1 MPAILL
7 ASASKRRRDMMA
19 EFSGVDGTELLFST
33 LKEHE
38 PEPSS
43 SLDVYLQVEASC
55 MHKARS
61 AALENSSIEEP
72 VVEIIVVS
80 DTLVEDPDDC
90 RVALGKPRDNI
101 SAASTLIRLSGR
113 RHKVWSSTAIITR
126 NGTGVE
132 VGQGWHATIWTDFS
146 IVEFDEI
153 GVDEMEELVR
163 SGSWVGKA
171 GGYDLAGKAGSFT
184 RIIEGT
190 DVTVLGFSSRA
201 FTEIRKLLNS
211 RRK

>member
-7 ASASKRRRDMMA
+7 ASASERRRSMMS
-19 EFSGVDGTELLFST
+19 ELSGVGGKELLFST
-33 LKEHE
+33 IKEHE
-38 PEPSS
+38 PEPSA
-43 SLDVYLQVEASC
+43 SLEVHLQVEASC

-61 AALENSSIEEP
+61 AASEHVAIEDQ
-72 VVEIIVVS
+72 VAEIIVVS

-90 RVALGKPRDNI
+90 RAALGKPKDKI

-126 NGTGVE
+126 NGHGME
-132 VGQGWHATIWTDFS
+132 VGSGWHATIWTDFS

-153 GVDEMEELVR
+153 DVDVMEELIR
-163 SGSWVGKA
+163 SESWVGKA

-184 RIIEGT
+184 RIIEGE

-201 FTEIRKLLNS
+201 FSEIKKLLL
-211 RRK
+211 

>member
-7 ASASKRRRDMMA
+7 ASASERRREMMS
-19 EFSGVDGTELLFST
+19 ELSGVGGKELLFST
-33 LKEHE
+33 LKELE

-43 SLDVYLQVEASC
+43 SLEVHLQVEASC

-61 AALENSSIEEP
+61 AASEHVAIEDQ
-72 VVEIIVVS
+72 VAEIIVVS

-90 RVALGKPRDNI
+90 RAALGKPKDKI

-126 NGTGVE
+126 NGPGTE
-132 VGQGWHATIWTDFS
+132 VGSDWHATIWTDFS

-153 GVDEMEELVR
+153 DANTMEELIR
-163 SGSWVGKA
+163 SESWIGKA
-171 GGYDLAGKAGSFT
+171 GGYDLAGKAGSLT
-184 RIIEGT
+184 RIIEGE

-201 FTEIRKLLNS
+201 FSEIKKLLL
-211 RRK
+211 

>member
-7 ASASKRRRDMMA
+7 ASASERRRAMM
-19 EFSGVDGTELLFST
+19 SELSEVGGKEILFST
-33 LKEHE
+33 LKELE
-38 PEPSS
+38 PGPSA
-43 SLDVYLQVEASC
+43 SLEVNLQVEYSC

-61 AALENSSIEEP
+61 AASEHVAIEDQ
-72 VVEIIVVS
+72 VAEIIVVS

-90 RVALGKPRDNI
+90 RAALGKPKDKI

-126 NGTGVE
+126 NGHGME
-132 VGQGWHATIWTDFS
+132 VGSGWHATIWTDFS

-153 GVDEMEELVR
+153 DVDVMEELIR
-163 SGSWVGKA
+163 SESWVGKA

-184 RIIEGT
+184 RIIEGE

-201 FTEIRKLLNS
+201 FSEIKKLLL
-211 RRK
+211 

>member
-7 ASASKRRRDMMA
+7 ASASERRRAMM
-19 EFSGVDGTELLFST
+19 SELSEVGGKEILFST
-33 LKEHE
+33 LKELE
-38 PEPSS
+38 PGPSA
-43 SLDVYLQVEASC
+43 SLEVNLQVEYSC

-61 AALENSSIEEP
+61 AASEHVAIEDQ
-72 VVEIIVVS
+72 VAEIIVVS

-90 RVALGKPRDNI
+90 RAALGKPKDKI

-126 NGTGVE
+126 NGPGTE
-132 VGQGWHATIWTDFS
+132 VGSDWHATIWTDFS

-153 GVDEMEELVR
+153 DVDVMEELIR
-163 SGSWVGKA
+163 SESWVGKA

-184 RIIEGT
+184 RIIEGE

-201 FTEIRKLLNS
+201 FSEIKKLLL
-211 RRK
+211 

>member
-7 ASASKRRRDMMA
+7 ASASERRRSMMS
-19 EFSGVDGTELLFST
+19 EISVVGGKELLFST
-33 LKEHE
+33 IKEHE
-38 PEPSS
+38 PEPSA
-43 SLDVYLQVEASC
+43 SLEVHLQVEASC

-61 AALENSSIEEP
+61 VASEHVSIENP
-72 VVEIIVVS
+72 VAEIIVVS

-90 RVALGKPRDNI
+90 RIALGKPRDKI

-126 NGTGVE
+126 SGPGTK
-132 VGQGWHATIWTDFS
+132 VGSDWHATIWTDFS

-153 GVDEMEELVR
+153 DADTMEELIR
-163 SGSWVGKA
+163 SESWVGKA

-184 RIIEGT
+184 RIIEGE

-201 FTEIRKLLNS
+201 FSEIKKLLL
-211 RRK
+211 

>member
-7 ASASKRRRDMMA
+7 ASASERRRAMM
-19 EFSGVDGTELLFST
+19 SELSEVGGKEILFST
-33 LKEHE
+33 LKELE
-38 PEPSS
+38 PGPSA
-43 SLDVYLQVEASC
+43 SLEVELQVEASC

-61 AALENSSIEEP
+61 AASEHVAIEDQ
-72 VVEIIVVS
+72 VAEIIVVS

-90 RVALGKPRDNI
+90 RAALGKPKDKI

-126 NGTGVE
+126 NGHGME
-132 VGQGWHATIWTDFS
+132 VGSGWHATIWTDFS

-153 GVDEMEELVR
+153 DVDVMEELIR
-163 SGSWVGKA
+163 SESWVGKA

-184 RIIEGT
+184 RIIEGE

-201 FTEIRKLLNS
+201 FSEIKKLLL
-211 RRK
+211 

>member
-7 ASASKRRRDMMA
+7 ASASERRRAMM
-19 EFSGVDGTELLFST
+19 SDLPGVGGKEILFST
-33 LKEHE
+33 LKELE
-38 PEPSS
+38 PGPSA
-43 SLDVYLQVEASC
+43 SLEVNLQVEASC

-61 AALENSSIEEP
+61 AASENVSIEDQ
-72 VVEIIVVS
+72 VAEIIVVS

-90 RVALGKPRDNI
+90 RAALGKPKDKI

-126 NGTGVE
+126 NGPGTE
-132 VGQGWHATIWTDFS
+132 VGSGWHAAIWTDFS

-153 GVDEMEELVR
+153 DVDAMDELIR
-163 SGSWVGKA
+163 SESWVGKA

-184 RIIEGT
+184 RIIEGE

-201 FTEIRKLLNS
+201 FSEIKKLLL
-211 RRK
+211 

>member
-7 ASASKRRRDMMA
+7 ASASERRRSMMS
-19 EFSGVDGTELLFST
+19 EISVVGGKELLFST
-33 LKEHE
+33 IKEHE
-38 PEPSS
+38 PETSA
-43 SLDVYLQVEASC
+43 SLEVHLQVEASC

-61 AALENSSIEEP
+61 VASEHVSIENP
-72 VVEIIVVS
+72 VAEIIVVS

-90 RVALGKPRDNI
+90 RIALGKPRDKI

-126 NGTGVE
+126 NGPGTE
-132 VGQGWHATIWTDFS
+132 VGSDWHATIWTDFS

-153 GVDEMEELVR
+153 DADTMEELIR
-163 SGSWVGKA
+163 SESWVGKA

-184 RIIEGT
+184 RIIEGE

-201 FTEIRKLLNS
+201 FSEIKKLLL
-211 RRK
+211 

>member
-7 ASASKRRRDMMA
+7 ASASERRRAMM
-19 EFSGVDGTELLFST
+19 SELSEVGGKEILFST
-33 LKEHE
+33 LKELE
-38 PEPSS
+38 PGPSA
-43 SLDVYLQVEASC
+43 SLEVNLQVEASC

-61 AALENSSIEEP
+61 AASEHVSIENP
-72 VVEIIVVS
+72 VAEIIVVS

-90 RVALGKPRDNI
+90 RVALGKPRDKI

-126 NGTGVE
+126 NGPGTE
-132 VGQGWHATIWTDFS
+132 VGSDWHATIWTDFS

-153 GVDEMEELVR
+153 DANTMEELIR
-163 SGSWVGKA
+163 SESWIGKA
-171 GGYDLAGKAGSFT
+171 GGYDLAGKAGSLT
-184 RIIEGT
+184 RIIEGE

-201 FTEIRKLLNS
+201 FSEIKKLLL
-211 RRK
+211 

>member
-7 ASASKRRRDMMA
+7 ASASERRRAMM
-19 EFSGVDGTELLFST
+19 SELSEVGGKEILFST
-33 LKEHE
+33 LKDL
-38 PEPSS
+38 EPSPS
-43 SLDVYLQVEASC
+43 ASLEVELQVEASC

-61 AALENSSIEEP
+61 AASEHVAIEDQ
-72 VVEIIVVS
+72 VAEIIVVS

-90 RVALGKPRDNI
+90 RAALGKPKDKI

-126 NGTGVE
+126 NGHGME
-132 VGQGWHATIWTDFS
+132 VGSGWHATIWTDFS

-153 GVDEMEELVR
+153 DVDVMEELIR
-163 SGSWVGKA
+163 SESWVGKA

-184 RIIEGT
+184 RIIEGE

-201 FTEIRKLLNS
+201 FSEIKKLLL
-211 RRK
+211 

>member
-7 ASASKRRRDMMA
+7 ASASERRRAMM
-19 EFSGVDGTELLFST
+19 SELSEVGGKEILFST
-33 LKEHE
+33 LKELE
-38 PEPSS
+38 PGPSA
-43 SLDVYLQVEASC
+43 SLEVNLQVEASC

-61 AALENSSIEEP
+61 AASEYVAIEDQ
-72 VVEIIVVS
+72 VAEIIVVS

-90 RVALGKPRDNI
+90 RSALGKPKDKI

-126 NGTGVE
+126 NGHGME
-132 VGQGWHATIWTDFS
+132 VGSGWHATIWTDFS

-153 GVDEMEELVR
+153 DVDVMEELIR
-163 SGSWVGKA
+163 SESWVGKA
-171 GGYDLAGKAGSFT
+171 GGYDLAGKAGSLT
-184 RIIEGT
+184 RIIEGE

-201 FTEIRKLLNS
+201 FSEIKKLLL
-211 RRK
+211 

>member
-7 ASASKRRRDMMA
+7 ASASERRRAMM
-19 EFSGVDGTELLFST
+19 SELSEVGGKEILFST
-33 LKEHE
+33 LKDL
-38 PEPSS
+38 EPSPS
-43 SLDVYLQVEASC
+43 ASLEVELQVEASC

-61 AALENSSIEEP
+61 AASEHVAIEDQ
-72 VVEIIVVS
+72 VAEIIVVS

-90 RVALGKPRDNI
+90 RAALGKPKDKI

-126 NGTGVE
+126 NGPGME
-132 VGQGWHATIWTDFS
+132 VGSGWHATIWTDFS

-153 GVDEMEELVR
+153 DVDVMEELIR
-163 SGSWVGKA
+163 SESWVGKA

-184 RIIEGT
+184 RIIEGE

-201 FTEIRKLLNS
+201 FSEIKKLLL
-211 RRK
+211 

>member
-7 ASASKRRRDMMA
+7 ASASERRRSMMS
-19 EFSGVDGTELLFST
+19 ELSVVGGKELLFST
-33 LKEHE
+33 IKEHE
-38 PEPSS
+38 PEPSA
-43 SLDVYLQVEASC
+43 SLDVHLQVEASC

-61 AALENSSIEEP
+61 AASEHVSIENP
-72 VVEIIVVS
+72 VAEIIVVS

-90 RVALGKPRDNI
+90 RIALGKPRDKI

-126 NGTGVE
+126 SGPGTE
-132 VGQGWHATIWTDFS
+132 VGSDWHATIWTDFS

-153 GVDEMEELVR
+153 DADTMEELIR
-163 SGSWVGKA
+163 SESWVGKA

-184 RIIEGT
+184 RIIEGE

-201 FTEIRKLLNS
+201 FSEIKKLLL
-211 RRK
+211 

>member
-7 ASASKRRRDMMA
+7 ASASERRRAMM
-19 EFSGVDGTELLFST
+19 SELSEVGGKEILFST
-33 LKEHE
+33 LKELE
-38 PEPSS
+38 PGPSA
-43 SLDVYLQVEASC
+43 SLEVNLQVEASC

-61 AALENSSIEEP
+61 AASEHVSIENP
-72 VVEIIVVS
+72 VAEIIVVS

-90 RVALGKPRDNI
+90 RIALGKPRDKI

-126 NGTGVE
+126 SGPGTE
-132 VGQGWHATIWTDFS
+132 VGSDWHATIWTDFS

-153 GVDEMEELVR
+153 DADTMEELIR
-163 SGSWVGKA
+163 SESWVGKA

-184 RIIEGT
+184 RIIEGE

-201 FTEIRKLLNS
+201 FSEIKKLLL
-211 RRK
+211 

>member
-1 MPAILL
+1 MTVILL
-7 ASASKRRRDMMA
+7 ASASERRRAIMT
-19 EFSGVDGTELLFST
+19 EVSGVGGHGLQFRTI
-33 LKEHE
+33 KKHE

-43 SLDVYLQVEASC
+43 SLEVNLQVEASC

-61 AALENSSIEEP
+61 AVSEHVSIEDP
-72 VVEIIVVS
+72 GVEIIVVS

-90 RVALGKPRDNI
+90 RVALGKPIDKI

-126 NGTGVE
+126 NGPGVE
-132 VGQGWHATIWTDFS
+132 VGSGWHARIWTDSS

-153 GVDEMEELVR
+153 DVDAMDDLIGSE
-163 SGSWVGKA
+163 SWVGKA

-184 RIIEGT
+184 RIVEGV

-201 FTEIRKLLNS
+201 FSEIKRLLI
-211 RRK
+211 